1 MIIEYRLN
9 KNIVSRVAIQLNFLL
24 NTIKDSIFIIK
35 DNRCFNGKSLV
46 GTLANNLKNNDTIRI
61 ETSGENISKMR
72 EIFNTV
78 GEEVK

>member
-35 DNRCFNGKSLV
+35 NDRCFNGKSLI
-46 GTLANNLKNNDTIRI
+46 GILANNLKNNDIIKI
-61 ETSGENISKMR
+61 ETSKENISQIK
-72 EIFNTV
+72 EIFNTI
-78 GEEVK
+78 GEEVE

>member
-46 GTLANNLKNNDTIRI
+46 GILTNNLKNNDTIRI

>member
-46 GTLANNLKNNDTIRI
+46 GILANNLKNNDTIRI
-61 ETSGENISKMR
+61 ETSRENISKMR

>member
-24 NTIKDSIFIIK
+24 NTIKDSTFIIK
-35 DNRCFNGKSLV
+35 DTRCSNEKSLV
-46 GTLANNLKNNDTIRI
+46 GILANNLKNNDKIRI

>member
-46 GTLANNLKNNDTIRI
+46 GILANNLKNNDIIKI
-61 ETSGENISKMR
+61 ETSKENISQIK
-72 EIFNTV
+72 EIFNTI
-78 GEEVK
+78 GEEVE